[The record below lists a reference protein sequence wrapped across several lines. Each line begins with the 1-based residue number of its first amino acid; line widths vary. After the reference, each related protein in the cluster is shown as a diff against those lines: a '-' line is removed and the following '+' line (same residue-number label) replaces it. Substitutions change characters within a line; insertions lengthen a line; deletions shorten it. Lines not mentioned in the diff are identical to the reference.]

1 MQKFQR
7 SEKMS
12 AKRLFVL
19 SFLMLAGAIISYIF
33 IDKSAAFFFYG
44 LRETLEPIFEPI
56 THLGDSKYY
65 IVGLLLVFFFF
76 KIKGAAL
83 FAAQSIFVWFSVAL
97 SGVVADIL
105 KFILGRARPKLLF
118 ENGNYGFEFFKTSHE
133 WVSCP
138 SGHASTA
145 ISLGVS
151 LAFLFPRARLPILAL
166 AVIVAFSRVF
176 ITAHFV
182 SDVLIGSLIG
192 ALTAVLL
199 ERYFANHRCF
209 NIYQNGCTLEP
220 TEKQGKN

>member
-1 MQKFQR
+1 
-7 SEKMS
+7 MS

-19 SFLMLAGAIISYIF
+19 SFLTLASAAVSYF
-33 IDKSAAFFFYG
+33 FVDKNAAFFFYG

-76 KIKGAAL
+76 RIKGASL
-83 FAAQSIFVWFSVAL
+83 FAARSLFVWFSIAL
-97 SGVVADIL
+97 SGVTTDIL

-145 ISLGVS
+145 ISLGAA
-151 LAFLFPRARLPILAL
+151 LAFLFPRARLPILAI

-182 SDVLIGSLIG
+182 SDVLVGSLIG

-199 ERYFANHRCF
+199 ERYFAAHKCF

-220 TEKQGKN
+220 TKEQGKN